1 MSKEL
6 NGREL
11 ASFIKE
17 RQAAQVRSL
26 RGRKIFPKLAIFYDN
41 DSPVIAKYMELKQ
54 LYGEDINA
62 EVDVVKITTDNAV
75 AELQKAANDDSIQGI
90 IVQLPLKEVDM
101 AILDEIPLEKDVDG
115 LREQSDTATAMAIHW
130 LLTGYNIDLP
140 NLKLAVVGRGKLVGR
155 PLIRMWQES
164 GYDVS
169 IFGRDGDLNELK
181 GYDVIVTATGVP
193 HLIKSEMLK
202 PGAVVVDAGTASEG
216 GVLVGDLDEAARE
229 RSDLILTP
237 KIGGVGPL
245 TVTMLFERLLQAC
258 EKAKK

>member
-155 PLIRMWQES
+155 PLIRMWRES

-169 IFGRDGDLNELK
+169 VFGRDGDLNELK
-181 GYDVIVTATGVP
+181 DYDVIVTATGVP

-216 GVLVGDLDEAARE
+216 GVLVGDLDETVRE
-229 RSDLILTP
+229 RNDLVLTP

>member
-1 MSKEL
+1 MSEKL

-26 RGRKIFPKLAIFYDN
+26 RGAKIFPKLAIFYDN

-54 LYGEDINA
+54 RYGADIQID
-62 EVDVVKITTDNAV
+62 VDVVKITTDNA
-75 AELQKAANDDSIQGI
+75 AEELRKAANDNNVQGI
-90 IVQLPLKEVDM
+90 IVQLPLESVDM
-101 AILDEIPLEKDVDG
+101 SILDEIPLDKDVDG

-130 LLTGYNIDLP
+130 LLTSYNVDLP

-155 PLIRMWQES
+155 PLIRMWTES
-164 GYDVS
+164 GYDVKE
-169 IFGRDGDLNELK
+169 FGRDGDLNELK
-181 GYDVIVTATGVP
+181 DFDVIVTATGVP

-202 PGAVVVDAGTASEG
+202 PGAVVVDAGTASED

-229 RSDLILTP
+229 REDLILTP
-237 KIGGVGPL
+237 KTGGVGPL

-258 EKAKK
+258 EKLRK